1 MCVCD
6 QLLII
11 HRKSHTDSQLEED
24 ERSKRP
30 APSTHAEEL
39 GGILYQPKTRETRQS
54 YEVLLNFIL
63 HCIGDQVCL
72 SVCVY
77 LFVSVCVC
85 ACVCPYMCIY
95 VCGNICVCVCLSVLC
110 MCMLCLCVVYVCL
123 LCLHM
128 CMCICLSVCAC
139 VYL

>member
-1 MCVCD
+1 MQLQCNVSVCISCYISLIMCVRACVCACVCD

-11 HRKSHTDSQLEED
+11 HRRSHTDSQLEED

-77 LFVSVCVC
+77 VC
-85 ACVCPYMCIY
+85 ACVCICVSVSVYLCC
-95 VCGNICVCVCLSVLC
+95 VCACCVCV
-110 MCMLCLCVVYVCL
+110 
-123 LCLHM
+123 
-128 CMCICLSVCAC
+128 
-139 VYL
+139 